1 MLPRSLGRSGVS
13 LSPLA
18 FGSMRMN
25 ERSLDDA
32 AWESLLRHSREL
44 GVTTFHASGEYESH
58 ARFCG
63 VFGRLDRRGT
73 QVIVKLAE
81 PHFGDAA
88 FDEARF
94 EAKLDAYLRELGV
107 DRIDVV
113 QWMWRGD
120 LKDEPG
126 RLVGFARQREQIRGA
141 FERAR
146 QAGKMGAVAPFPYTA
161 GFCDATIDAGLD
173 GITVYLNP
181 VEREMVPQIARAH
194 AAGIGTVAIRP
205 LSAGKALATANP
217 AACIRSVLGEP
228 GVATAV
234 VTYSSP
240 EHIAEL
246 VQATKT
252 IRAV

>member
-1 MLPRSLGRSGVS
+1 MLRPRSLGRSAVS

-18 FGSMRMN
+18 FGSMRMT

-32 AWESLLRHSREL
+32 AWDHLLRHSQEL
-44 GVTTFHASGEYESH
+44 GVTTFHASSEYESH
-58 ARFCG
+58 ARFCT
-63 VFGRLDRRGT
+63 VFGRLDRRGA

-81 PHFGDAA
+81 PHFGDVA

-94 EAKLDAYLRELGV
+94 TAKLDAYLRELAV

-120 LKDEPG
+120 LKDEPE
-126 RLVGFARQREQIRGA
+126 RLLGFARQQGDIRAA

-146 QAGKMGAVAPFPYTA
+146 RSGKLGAVAPFPYTA
-161 GFCDATIDAGLD
+161 GFCDASIDAGVD

-181 VEREMVPQIARAH
+181 VERDMVPQIARAH
-194 AAGIGTVAIRP
+194 ASGIGTVAIRP
-205 LSAGKALATANP
+205 LSAGKALAAAGP
-217 AACIRSVLGEP
+217 AECIRSVLAEP

-240 EHIAEL
+240 QHLREL
-246 VQATKT
+246 VDAAQAM
-252 IRAV
+252 